1 MVNKSQIKQPSSQQI
16 AIRMPSTLLERI
28 DAFAEQLKLRSP
40 GLRITRADAIRVM
53 IENALAQSELSNPSS
68 KQE

>member
-1 MVNKSQIKQPSSQQI
+1 MVNKSQTKQPSSQQI

-28 DAFAEQLKLRSP
+28 DAFAEKLKLRSP

-53 IENALAQSELSNPSS
+53 IENALAQSELSNSS
-68 KQE
+68 SQQE

>member
-1 MVNKSQIKQPSSQQI
+1 MVYKSQIKQTSSQQI
-16 AIRMPSTLLERI
+16 AIRVPSTLLERI
-28 DAFAEQLKLRSP
+28 DAFAAKLKLSSP

-53 IENALAQSELSNPSS
+53 IENSLAQSELPNTSS